1 MSALIKAN
9 PDYAAVT
16 VMRVDWNEHR
26 GGALVKALSIPR
38 QSTLVVFKGGEE
50 VARVVARTS
59 RKDIKALFQAAL

>member
-26 GGALVKALSIPR
+26 GGALVKTLSIPR
-38 QSTLVVFKGGEE
+38 QSTLVVFKGGQE
-50 VARVVARTS
+50 VGRVVARTS
-59 RKDIKALFQAAL
+59 RKDIEALFRAAL

>member
-26 GGALVKALSIPR
+26 GGALVKALSIAR

-59 RKDIKALFQAAL
+59 RKDIEALFQAAL